1 MVISRCIQTQ
11 VNVAD
16 KVNLAIRKATTF
28 GHLRT
33 LVHEH
38 RFETTG
44 SVDYGAH
51 WIYIKF
57 RVEREWRSRIYCCGK
72 EDINYL
78 GMNNRDRM
86 RHMKAVPNGTLHP
99 RGDC

>member
-1 MVISRCIQTQ
+1 MVISRSIQTQ

-38 RFETTG
+38 RFDTTG

-57 RVEREWRSRIYCCGK
+57 RVERE
-72 EDINYL
+72 YL
-78 GMNNRDRM
+78 LLWEG
-86 RHMKAVPNGTLHP
+86 RHNLLRHEQS
-99 RGDC
+99 